1 MTTNKI
7 MLKFAKIGI
16 NLSPTQ
22 YDIVKE
28 KYDNAEYKEE
38 YLDTVIAIA
47 KYNMKSKNIN
57 PNQIAYDVQLFVEVI
72 TWEK

>member
-1 MTTNKI
+1 MTNDI

-28 KYDNAEYKEE
+28 KYDNAKYKEE
-38 YLDTVIAIA
+38 YLDILIAIA
-47 KYNMKSKNIN
+47 KYNMKEKDIKPSI
-57 PNQIAYDVQLFVEVI
+57 ILYDVQLFVEVI
-72 TWEK
+72 TWER

>member
-1 MTTNKI
+1 

-28 KYDNAEYKEE
+28 KYDKVKCKEE
-38 YLDTVIAIA
+38 YLDTLIAIA
-47 KYNMKSKNIN
+47 KYNMKEKGIKPSIVLH
-57 PNQIAYDVQLFVEVI
+57 DVQLFVEII

>member
-1 MTTNKI
+1 MTNDI

-28 KYDNAEYKEE
+28 KYDNAKYKEE
-38 YLDTVIAIA
+38 YLDTLIAIV
-47 KYNMKSKNIN
+47 KYNMKEKGIKNPITCEM
-57 PNQIAYDVQLFVEVI
+57 PIFKEVI
-72 TWEK
+72 TWER